1 MTKSYDWLIAL
12 IGGAVLWL
20 PWLGA
25 VPLFD
30 WDEINFAEISREMV
44 ISNQYL
50 QPTINFRPFWEKPP
64 LFFWLQSLS
73 FHLWGINEFAARF
86 PNALCGLVTL
96 LWMIRAEPLAGR
108 TWALFY
114 AGSLLPHFY
123 FRSGLI
129 DPWYNLL
136 SFWMVWYGLK
146 AVNSSRISEASIAG
160 LSGGLAL
167 LTKGPAAPAIG
178 LMALLIYVLYSGT
191 FAFLKTRAFAV
202 GLVAF
207 LVTGLSWYGLY
218 TLCYGAEVMRDFLI
232 YQWRLFS
239 TPDAGHKGFPG
250 YHVAVLFFGVMP
262 ASAYFLY
269 ALKRWASREIFPHLL
284 LVLLV
289 VLIFSIV
296 KTKIVHY
303 SSFAYLPLTL
313 LAARSLHEEE
323 SVPRWCNSI
332 AAFQWLLL
340 AMGLIG
346 SAFIIVF
353 PDHFLSYVDDPFVR
367 AAMADTQL
375 RLHWPLAVAAIAS
388 LAAAISFLK
397 ARNVKDVQGTLLITA
412 LSISMA
418 IYGLVGEVEKITQAP
433 LIHFCKE
440 SAQSQLPVY
449 PQGFKSY
456 APYFYG
462 KVQPP
467 GWAGPLHDAAEGQPF
482 VILYKLKRTKDFDCS
497 DTLKSGA
504 FIKCLVK
511 PSISSTSQRE

>member
-1 MTKSYDWLIAL
+1 MTRKFSWLIAL

-44 ISNQYL
+44 ISHQYL
-50 QPTINFRPFWEKPP
+50 QPTINFQPFWEKPP

-73 FHLWGINEFAARF
+73 FHLFGINEFAARV
-86 PNALCGLVTL
+86 PNVLCGLVTL
-96 LWMIRAEPLAGR
+96 LWMIRSEPLAGR

-146 AVNSSRISEASIAG
+146 AVHSSRISAALIAG

-167 LTKGPAAPAIG
+167 LTKGPAGPTIV
-178 LMALLIYVLYSGT
+178 LVALLIYVLYSGNIT
-191 FAFLKTRAFAV
+191 FIKTRAFAV
-202 GLVAF
+202 GLAVF
-207 LVTGLSWYGLY
+207 LLTGLSWYGLY
-218 TLCYGAEVMRDFLI
+218 TLCYGVEVMRDFLI

-250 YHVAVLFFGVMP
+250 YHIVVLFLGVMP
-262 ASAYFLY
+262 ASAYFLH
-269 ALKRWASREIFPHLL
+269 AFKRWQSREIFPHLL

-289 VLIFSIV
+289 VLVFSVV

-303 SSFAYLPLTL
+303 SSLAYLPLTL
-313 LAARSLHEEE
+313 LAARSLHQQEAI
-323 SVPRWCNSI
+323 PRWCGAI
-332 AAFQWLLL
+332 AAVQWLLL
-340 AMGLIG
+340 GIGLIG

-353 PDHFLSYVDDPFVR
+353 PDHLLHYVADPFIR
-367 AAMADTQL
+367 AALTDT
-375 RLHWPLAVAAIAS
+375 RLHFHWPLAVAASAS
-388 LAAAISFLK
+388 LAAVVLFFRAGH
-397 ARNVKDVQGTLLITA
+397 VKHVQGTLLITA
-412 LSISMA
+412 FAISMA
-418 IYGLVGEVEKITQAP
+418 IYGLVGEVEKITQGP
-433 LIHFCKE
+433 LIRFCKE
-440 SAQSQLPVY
+440 SAQKQLPVY
-449 PQGFKSY
+449 PRGFKSY

-462 KVQPP
+462 KVRPP
-467 GWAGPLHDAAEGQPF
+467 GWAGPHHDAAEGRPF
-482 VILYKLKRTKDFDCS
+482 VIIYKLKKMQDFICNDS
-497 DTLKSGA
+497 LKSGA
-504 FIKCLVK
+504 FIKCLLE
-511 PSISSTSQRE
+511 PSESLP